1 METPKPQQA
10 ATGWIHLAMFIF
22 GPLLAVAVV
31 AYFTASPPPR
41 KYRVAADPVCLGLLD
56 KRKQVRAQD
65 PRGDS
70 VDLKHVDDQ
79 LKAEG
84 CP

>member
-1 METPKPQQA
+1 MDTPKPQQA
-10 ATGWIHLAMFIF
+10 ATGWIYLAMFVL

-31 AYFTASPPPR
+31 GYFTASPSPMR
-41 KYRVAADPVCLGLLD
+41 YRAAQDPVCLQLLD
-56 KRKQVRAQD
+56 QRKQVRAQD

-70 VDLKHVDDQ
+70 VDLKHIDDQ

>member
-10 ATGWIHLAMFIF
+10 ATGWIYLAILVF
-22 GPLLAVAVV
+22 GPVLAVAVV
-31 AYFTASPPPR
+31 AHFTASPSPMR
-41 KYRVAADPVCLGLLD
+41 YRAVEDPVCLQLLD
-56 KRKQVRAQD
+56 QRKQIRAENS
-65 PRGDS
+65 GDGS
-70 VDLKHVDDQ
+70 LDLKHIDNQ

>member
-1 METPKPQQA
+1 MDTPKP
-10 ATGWIHLAMFIF
+10 ATGWIYLAMFVL

-31 AYFTASPPPR
+31 GYFTASPSPMR
-41 KYRVAADPVCLGLLD
+41 YRAAQDPVCLQLLD
-56 KRKQVRAQD
+56 QRKQIRAQD
-65 PRGDS
+65 PRRDS
-70 VDLKHVDDQ
+70 VDLKQVDDQ